1 MQNYRSADL
10 PDEPRDPG
18 WQPAGAGARALKVQQ
33 PFALDD
39 QPGLPSGWIV
49 WDRER
54 GYRSVDEVS
63 FEQEYARDEKH
74 SPDVNPGQADSFG
87 LG

>member
-1 MQNYRSADL
+1 MKNYRSAEL
-10 PDEPRDPG
+10 PDDPRDEG
-18 WQPAGAGARALKVQQ
+18 WQPAGDAAWALKVQQ
-33 PFALDD
+33 PFVLDD
-39 QPGLPSGWIV
+39 QPELASGWIV

-54 GYRSVDEVS
+54 GYRSLDEVS
-63 FEQEYARDEKH
+63 FEQEYARDANR